1 MLNIGEFLILVIFT
15 VFTDSPR
22 VNILAKVSHC
32 VLYIIVVTCDFSLH
46 GHLPSR
52 ESVDK
57 LYYYGH
63 LMGNRHSKKCSLVP
77 MSSHFSMPN
86 LSA

>member
-15 VFTDSPR
+15 IFTESPR

-32 VLYIIVVTCDFSLH
+32 ILCIIVVTFGFSLH
-46 GHLPSR
+46 GHLPSM

-57 LYYYGH
+57 LYYYRH
-63 LMGNRHSKKCSLVP
+63 LMGNRHSKQCSLVP
-77 MSSHFSMPN
+77 VPSHF
-86 LSA
+86 L